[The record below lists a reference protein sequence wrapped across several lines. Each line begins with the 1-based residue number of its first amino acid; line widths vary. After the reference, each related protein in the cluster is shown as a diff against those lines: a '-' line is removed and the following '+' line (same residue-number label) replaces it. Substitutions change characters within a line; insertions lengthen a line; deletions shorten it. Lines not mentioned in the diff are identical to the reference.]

1 MFSLTARIMASGI
14 LLPYTPIGKMIGM
27 SPLPLVHFP
36 WRVGTLLACDL
47 LTQLINS

>member
-1 MFSLTARIMASGI
+1 VVSLTARIMASGL

-27 SPLPLVHFP
+27 SPLRLVYLP
-36 WRVGTLLACDL
+36 WPVGTLLACGL